1 MVKKKSLDIELTA
14 AFHRPEL
21 LSDSGNFLQ
30 LNSRFEVS
38 SQIRSLQR
46 QNRQAIL
53 IGGGLRWLGICV
65 LAIVGAIVCVCVG
78 IGVGF
83 WTRSVDVGIGVSSAL
98 ATILTCVE
106 AFAFWLYR

>member
-1 MVKKKSLDIELTA
+1 MVTEKKLDVELTA

-38 SQIRSLQR
+38 SQIYTIQR
-46 QNRQAIL
+46 QQRQAIL
-53 IGGGLRWLGICV
+53 IGGKLRWLGICV
-65 LAIVGAIVCVCVG
+65 LAIVGAVICVCAGV
-78 IGVGF
+78 GVGF
-83 WTRSVDVGIGVSSAL
+83 WTGSVDVGIGVSSTL

-106 AFAFWLYR
+106 AFAFWVYS